1 LVVHCSSNYPSFTVY
16 KLPSICL
23 IIKILSALK
32 VAEAQ
37 MVEKQAREVKILAER
52 QKMLN
57 ELNQQRPPTANSNPF
72 EGENHGSCI
81 EVDPV
86 SLRR

>member
-1 LVVHCSSNYPSFTVY
+1 
-16 KLPSICL
+16 
-23 IIKILSALK
+23 
-32 VAEAQ
+32 